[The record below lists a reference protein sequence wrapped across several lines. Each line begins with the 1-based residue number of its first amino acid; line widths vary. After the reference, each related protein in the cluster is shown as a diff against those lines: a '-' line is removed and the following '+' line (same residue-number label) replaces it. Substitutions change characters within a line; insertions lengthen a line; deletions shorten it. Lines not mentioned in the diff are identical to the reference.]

1 MMPKAITVRLAL
13 AVALS
18 LGLAAGA
25 AAHDGAHH
33 AHPAPG
39 AAAASTSIAGAEP
52 LVLPDLPVTDAD
64 GQSGGLRSRLPQTA
78 PVIVSFTYT
87 GCTSLC
93 DVTNA
98 ILLGVEDALDEAGDA
113 DTRIV
118 TLTIDPANDTPE
130 RLSEARRELGSG
142 PRWLWLTGGVSGTG
156 AILDRLG
163 VSLGAIETHDPM
175 FLVGR
180 TCLGRFVRVVGLPDP
195 DALAAL
201 AADMP
206 PCEG

>member
-1 MMPKAITVRLAL
+1 MMPVAITIRPAITVAL
-13 AVALS
+13 CLC
-18 LGLAAGA
+18 LAAGA
-25 AAHDGAHH
+25 AAHDDRHH
-33 AHPAPG
+33 APPAQG
-39 AAAASTSIAGAEP
+39 AAAGSTSFAGAEP
-52 LVLPDLPVTDAD
+52 LVIPDLPVTDAD
-64 GQSGGLRSRLPQTA
+64 GRSGGLRSRLPQSA
-78 PVIVSFTYT
+78 PVILSFTYT

-98 ILLGVEDALDEAGDA
+98 ILLGVEDALDEVGDA

-118 TLTIDPANDTPE
+118 TLTIDPATDTPE

-142 PRWLWLTGGVSGTG
+142 PRWLWMTGGISGTG

-163 VSLGAIETHDPM
+163 VSIGAIETHDPM

-195 DALAAL
+195 VALARL
-201 AADMP
+201 AADLP